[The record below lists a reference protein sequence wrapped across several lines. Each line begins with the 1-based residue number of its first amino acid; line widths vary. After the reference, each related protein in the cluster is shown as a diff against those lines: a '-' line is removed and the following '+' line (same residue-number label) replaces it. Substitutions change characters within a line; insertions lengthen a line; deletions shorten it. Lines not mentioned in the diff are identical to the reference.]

1 MGKFYA
7 GKRHFWTIVV
17 FLLALLVLS
26 GLALRATAV
35 SSNPEQIEADLR
47 RLVEQEGLTPLSAVS
62 ALTGA
67 NPAQIEL
74 GQALFFE
81 SDLSGNRD
89 VNCATCHHPAFALS
103 DGLPLA
109 VGTGGSGVGPERQL
123 GKGRQ
128 FVPRN
133 TPDLANRGR
142 PEWTVMFWDG
152 RIEGTAETGYASPAA
167 EYLPNGLD
175 NALAVQAM
183 LAVVSRH
190 EMRGGLYSVAGY
202 PIQPGQE
209 PEVYEG
215 DERPLGWADRDI
227 YGQENELAALGND
240 PQAMPH
246 IWELLMARLL
256 DRPIYRERFT
266 AAYPEIPLEQM
277 DFTYAANALAAFQAS
292 AFSHTNSA
300 WDRYLAGESEALS
313 MEAKQGALLFYGRL
327 GCGQCHSGP
336 LLTNLQYH
344 NIGTPQFGPGM
355 DKLAPLDYGR
365 FAVTSQP
372 ADRYAFRTPSLRNV
386 AQTGPWLHNG
396 AYDSLEDV
404 VAHHLD
410 PAGALAAYNGRQ
422 LPPKLQASLQNETI
436 TQQQILAT
444 LSPLLAK
451 SEQLSRREMGQL
463 LAFLHSLSE

>member
-1 MGKFYA
+1 MGDSYL
-7 GKRHFWTIVV
+7 GKPRFWKIVV
-17 FLLALLVLS
+17 VLLAVLISS

-35 SSNPEQIEADLR
+35 SPHPDQIETELR
-47 RLVEQEGLTPLSAVS
+47 HLIEQEGLRPLTAVFPPTN
-62 ALTGA
+62 A
-67 NPAQIEL
+67 AQIEL

-89 VNCATCHHPAFALS
+89 INCATCHHPAFALT

-109 VGTGGSGVGPERQL
+109 IGTGGSGVGPARQL
-123 GKGRQ
+123 SEGRQ

-133 TPDLANRGR
+133 TPDLTNRGR

-152 RIEGTAETGYASPAA
+152 RIEGTAETGFISPAA
-167 EYLPNGLD
+167 EYLPSGLD

-202 PIQPGQE
+202 PIQPGKE
-209 PEVYEG
+209 TELNEE

-227 YGQENELAALGND
+227 FGEENELAALGNA
-240 PQAMPH
+240 PQAMPQ

-256 DRPIYRERFT
+256 ERPIYRERFS
-266 AAYPEIPLEQM
+266 AAYPGTPLEQM

-300 WDRYLAGESEALS
+300 WDRYLAGDSEALS
-313 MEAKQGALLFYGRL
+313 VAARQGALLFYGRL

-336 LLTNLQYH
+336 LMTDLQYH

-355 DKLAPLDYGR
+355 DDLAPLDYGR
-365 FAVTSQP
+365 YVVTNQP
-372 ADRYAFRTPSLRNV
+372 GDRYAFRTPSLRNV

-396 AYDSLEDV
+396 AYDRLEGV
-404 VAHHLD
+404 IAHHLD
-410 PAGALAAYNGRQ
+410 PAGTLAAYNGRH
-422 LPPKLQASLQNETI
+422 LPPDLQASLQNETV

-444 LSPLLAK
+444 LSPLLTEK
-451 SEQLSRREMGQL
+451 QQITRREMELL